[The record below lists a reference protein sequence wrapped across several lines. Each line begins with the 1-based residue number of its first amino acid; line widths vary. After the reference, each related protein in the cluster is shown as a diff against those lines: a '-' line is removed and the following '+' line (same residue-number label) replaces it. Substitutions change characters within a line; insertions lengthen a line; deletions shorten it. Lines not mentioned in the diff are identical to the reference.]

1 MTSFLS
7 GTKRKELTLPEASK
21 AHLNLAGMALAH
33 AVWSIEDGET
43 LCTMAMLQE
52 GEERSVSRY
61 EAETIADSV
70 AEALADLKPRLLDGS
85 FAALVY
91 DGFYTG
97 DDGVRR
103 DAVILELLAA
113 NEAGESA
120 NTAAQVG
127 RIVQQYTPGKRAL
140 FRKTRVALVGRPI
153 VFGDLPE
160 GAAGLVVEGALE
172 HEKVRDLF
180 EKV

>member
-1 MTSFLS
+1 MPALS
-7 GTKRKELTLPEASK
+7 NP
-21 AHLNLAGMALAH
+21 HLNLAGMALAH

-52 GEERSVSRY
+52 GEERSVLRY
-61 EAETIADSV
+61 EAETIAESV
-70 AEALADLKPRLLDGS
+70 AEALADLKPRLVDGS

-103 DAVILELLAA
+103 DALIMELLEA
-113 NEAGESA
+113 NEPGESA

-127 RIVQQYTPGKRAL
+127 RIIQQYTPGKRSL

-153 VFGDLPE
+153 AIGELPE
-160 GAAGLVVEGALE
+160 EAVRLVVEGALE